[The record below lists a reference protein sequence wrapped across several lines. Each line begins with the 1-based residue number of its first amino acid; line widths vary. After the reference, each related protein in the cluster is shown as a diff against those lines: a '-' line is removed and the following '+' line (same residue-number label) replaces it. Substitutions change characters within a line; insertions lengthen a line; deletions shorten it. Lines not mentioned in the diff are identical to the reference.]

1 MIAVARFTL
10 PLTVLALCLF
20 LRFAFTRASMSS
32 KVSSSFSAETMLPLR
47 LRFLLGVPELE
58 ALIETVAGLLSEPV
72 SGLLVGPVGGLLAE
86 LESDRG
92 SMTSSSDLTMHS
104 YRGSLES

>member
-1 MIAVARFTL
+1 
-10 PLTVLALCLF
+10 
-20 LRFAFTRASMSS
+20 
-32 KVSSSFSAETMLPLR
+32 MLPLR

-92 SMTSSSDLTMHS
+92 SMTSSSDLTMNS
-104 YRGSLES
+104 YRGSPES

>member
-1 MIAVARFTL
+1 
-10 PLTVLALCLF
+10 
-20 LRFAFTRASMSS
+20 
-32 KVSSSFSAETMLPLR
+32 MLPLR

-58 ALIETVAGLLSEPV
+58 ALIEPVAGLLSEPV

-92 SMTSSSDLTMHS
+92 SMTSSSDLTMNS